1 MIEHNLN
8 WKGKAERMALGDE
21 TTQIDATGDLAL
33 GRLAEALA
41 AISGADAWQAHARR
55 EDEAQ
60 LYLIGEK
67 VEARRN
73 VVTERT
79 RIAIH
84 NSHASHNPEPENTEP
99 VAGSAAITL
108 LPEEVADST
117 RLATRLREAVAM
129 AALTDNRPYDLPAP
143 PAGGYPAVE
152 VSDPA
157 LAGDL
162 GAVLDD
168 LRSRMETEVAR
179 HPDVRISSAE
189 FFATRGQHAIRTS
202 AGVRAAYPAT
212 SLFVDFVLI
221 ASDGAREAEFH
232 GELSRRRVEDLA
244 LEETVEAYVRL
255 ARHTL
260 DATAPEAHRGPVILS
275 GRAVADLFNAPLV
288 FERGPYPFHT
298 SAQAAFQGVSRFT
311 AGQSITPEPAR
322 GDKLSL
328 WSDSAR
334 PFGNRAAPLDDE
346 GIPANTTQLIADGVF
361 QRPWADARYATY
373 LGVPATGAFGNIRL
387 GLGSRTLPQL
397 RLMGSRPIYEIVAF
411 SLMNPDLASG
421 DFVAEIKLGYRHDER
436 GSAPI
441 KGGSVSGNLF
451 AAFGDAYFSS
461 ELFSDGAYDGPAAI
475 RFGELTL
482 GG

>member
-1 MIEHNLN
+1 
-8 WKGKAERMALGDE
+8 MALSDKMN
-21 TTQIDATGDLAL
+21 TKSDVSDDLAL
-33 GRLAEALA
+33 ERLAETLA
-41 AISGADAWQAHARR
+41 ATSGADAWQAHAKR
-55 EDEAQ
+55 EEEAQ

-67 VEARRN
+67 VEARRS
-73 VVTERT
+73 VTTERT
-79 RIAIH
+79 RVVAH
-84 NSHASHNPEPENTEP
+84 NTHPSHDEQGERAEPMR
-99 VAGSAAITL
+99 GSAAITL
-108 LPEEVADST
+108 LPEESADPA

-129 AALTDNRPYDLPAP
+129 AALTDNQPYDLPAP
-143 PAGGYPAVE
+143 PPAGYPTVE
-152 VSDPA
+152 ISDPA

-168 LRSRMETEVAR
+168 LRSRMEAEVAR

-189 FFATRGQHAIRTS
+189 FFATRGQHALRTS
-202 AGVRAAYPAT
+202 AGVRASYPAT

-260 DATAPEAHRGPVILS
+260 DAVAPEAYRGPVILS

-288 FERGPYPFHT
+288 FERGPYPFQT
-298 SAQAAFQGVSRFT
+298 SAQAAYQGVSRFSL
-311 AGQSITPEPAR
+311 GQPGTPEPAP

-346 GIPANTTQLIADGVF
+346 GLPASATQLIADGVF
-361 QRPWADARYATY
+361 TRHWADARYAAY

-387 GLGSRTLPQL
+387 GLGSRTLAQL
-397 RLMGSRPIYEIVAF
+397 RLMGSRPLYEIVAF
-411 SLMNPDLASG
+411 SFMNPDPASG
-421 DFVAEIKLGYRHDER
+421 AFVAEIKLGYRHDER
-436 GSAPI
+436 GSAPV
-441 KGGSVSGNLF
+441 KGGSISGNLF
-451 AAFGDAYFSS
+451 AALADAHFSS
-461 ELFSDGAYDGPAAI
+461 ELFSDGTYDGPAAI
-475 RFGELTL
+475 RFGELTI

>member
-1 MIEHNLN
+1 
-8 WKGKAERMALGDE
+8 MALSDKSA
-21 TTQIDATGDLAL
+21 TSPDATGDLAL
-33 GRLAEALA
+33 ERLLGALA
-41 AISGADAWQAHARR
+41 ATPGVDAWQAHAQR
-55 EDEAQ
+55 EEEAQ

-67 VEARRN
+67 VEAQR
-73 VVTERT
+73 VVTTERT
-79 RIAIH
+79 RVVVH
-84 NSHASHNPEPENTEP
+84 NTHAPHSPEGDSAEP
-99 VAGSAAITL
+99 MHGSAAITL
-108 LPEEVADST
+108 LPDESADPT
-117 RLATRLREAVAM
+117 RLADRLREAVAM
-129 AALTDNRPYDLPAP
+129 ATLTDNRSYDLPAA
-143 PAGGYPAVE
+143 PAGSYPAVE

-189 FFATRGQHAIRTS
+189 FFATRSQHALRTS
-202 AGVRAAYPAT
+202 AGVQAAYPAT
-212 SLFVDFVLI
+212 ALFVDFVLI

-232 GELSRRRVEDLA
+232 GELSRRRIEDLA

-260 DATAPEAHRGPVILS
+260 DAVAPEAYRGPVILS
-275 GRAVADLFNAPLV
+275 GKAIADLFNAPLL

-298 SAQAAFQGVSRFT
+298 SAQAAYQGVSRFSV
-311 AGQSITPEPAR
+311 GQPVTPEPAR

-346 GIPANTTQLIADGVF
+346 GFPAGATQLIADGVF
-361 QRPWADARYATY
+361 LRPWAAARYAAY
-373 LGVPATGAFGNIRL
+373 LGVPATGAFGNIHL

-397 RLMGSRPIYEIVAF
+397 RLMGSRPVYEIVAF
-411 SLMNPDLASG
+411 SFMNPDPASG
-421 DFVAEIKLGYRHDER
+421 NFVAEIKLGYRHGER
-436 GSAPI
+436 GSEPI

-451 AAFGDAYFSS
+451 AALGDASFSS
-461 ELFSDGAYDGPAAI
+461 EMFSDGTYDGPAAI
-475 RFGELTL
+475 RFGELTI

>member
-1 MIEHNLN
+1 
-8 WKGKAERMALGDE
+8 MALSDD
-21 TTQIDATGDLAL
+21 TATSTDATGDLAL
-33 GRLAEALA
+33 ERLAGALA
-41 AISGADAWQAHARR
+41 ATPGADAWQAHARR
-55 EDEAQ
+55 EEEAQ
-60 LYLIGEK
+60 LYLIGER
-67 VEARRN
+67 VEARR
-73 VVTERT
+73 VVTTERT
-79 RIAIH
+79 RVIAH
-84 NSHASHNPEPENTEP
+84 NTHAPHDGQVENDEP
-99 VAGSAAITL
+99 VRGSAAITL
-108 LPEEVADST
+108 LPEESADPT
-117 RLATRLREAVAM
+117 RLATRLQEAVAM

-143 PAGGYPAVE
+143 PSSGYPAVE

-212 SLFVDFVLI
+212 ALFVDFVLI

-260 DATAPEAHRGPVILS
+260 DATAPEAYRGPVILS

-298 SAQAAFQGVSRFT
+298 SAQAAYQGLSRFS
-311 AGQSITPEPAR
+311 AGQPVTTEPAR
-322 GDKLSL
+322 GDRLSL

-334 PFGNRAAPLDDE
+334 PFGTRAAPLDDE
-346 GIPANTTQLIADGVF
+346 GFPANATQLIADGVF
-361 QRPWADARYATY
+361 QRSWADARYAAY
-373 LGVPATGAFGNIRL
+373 LGVPATGAFGNIRI
-387 GLGSRTLPQL
+387 GLGSRTLAQL
-397 RLMGSRPIYEIVAF
+397 RLMGSRPLYEIVAF
-411 SLMNPDLASG
+411 SFLNPDPASG
-421 DFVAEIKLGYRHDER
+421 NFVAEIKLGYRHDER

-441 KGGSVSGNLF
+441 KGGSISGNLF
-451 AAFGDAYFSS
+451 AALGDAYFSS
-461 ELFSDGAYDGPAAI
+461 ELFSDGTYDGPAAI
-475 RFGELTL
+475 RFGELTI

>member
-1 MIEHNLN
+1 
-8 WKGKAERMALGDE
+8 MALSDKMN
-21 TTQIDATGDLAL
+21 TKSDVSDDLAL
-33 GRLAEALA
+33 ERLAETLA
-41 AISGADAWQAHARR
+41 ATPCADAWQAHARR
-55 EDEAQ
+55 EEEAQ

-67 VEARRN
+67 VEARR
-73 VVTERT
+73 VVTTERT
-79 RIAIH
+79 RVVAH
-84 NSHASHNPEPENTEP
+84 NTHPAHNEQGERAEPLR
-99 VAGSAAITL
+99 GSAAITL
-108 LPEEVADST
+108 LPEESADPA

-143 PAGGYPAVE
+143 PSAGYPAVE
-152 VSDPA
+152 ISDPA
-157 LAGDL
+157 LAGDP
-162 GAVLDD
+162 GALLDD
-168 LRSRMETEVAR
+168 LRSRMEAEVAR

-189 FFATRGQHAIRTS
+189 FFATRGQHALRAS
-202 AGVRAAYPAT
+202 SGVRASYPAT

-260 DATAPEAHRGPVILS
+260 DAVAPEAYRGPVILS

-288 FERGPYPFHT
+288 FERGPYPFQT
-298 SAQAAFQGVSRFT
+298 SAQAAYQGVSRFSL
-311 AGQSITPEPAR
+311 GQPVTPEPAR

-346 GIPANTTQLIADGVF
+346 GFPASATQLIADGVF
-361 QRPWADARYATY
+361 TRHWADARYAAY

-387 GLGSRTLPQL
+387 GLGSRTLAQL
-397 RLMGSRPIYEIVAF
+397 RLMGSRPLYEIVAF
-411 SLMNPDLASG
+411 SFMNPDPASG
-421 DFVAEIKLGYRHDER
+421 AFVAEIKLGYRHDER
-436 GSAPI
+436 GSVPV
-441 KGGSVSGNLF
+441 KGGSISGNLF
-451 AAFGDAYFSS
+451 AALADAHFSS
-461 ELFSDGAYDGPAAI
+461 ELFSDGTYDGPAAI
-475 RFGELTL
+475 RFGELTI

>member
-1 MIEHNLN
+1 
-8 WKGKAERMALGDE
+8 MALSDE
-21 TTQIDATGDLAL
+21 TTTQTDATGDLAL

-41 AISGADAWQAHARR
+41 ATSNAHAWQAHARR
-55 EDEAQ
+55 EEEAQ

-67 VEARRN
+67 VEARR
-73 VVTERT
+73 VVTSERT
-79 RIAIH
+79 RVVVH
-84 NSHASHNPEPENTEP
+84 NAHAPRDEQAGETAH
-99 VAGSAAITL
+99 GSAAITL
-108 LPEEVADST
+108 LPEEIADPT
-117 RLATRLREAVAM
+117 RLADRLREAVAI
-129 AALTDNRPYDLPAP
+129 AALTDNRPYDLPP
-143 PAGGYPAVE
+143 PPPTGYPAIE

-157 LAGDL
+157 FAGDL
-162 GAVLDD
+162 SAVLDD

-189 FFATRGQHAIRTS
+189 FFATRGQHALRTS
-202 AGVRAAYPAT
+202 ADVRATYPAT

-221 ASDGAREAEFH
+221 ASDGAHEAEFH

-260 DATAPEAHRGPVILS
+260 DATPPEAHHGPVILS
-275 GRAVADLFNAPLV
+275 GKAVADLFNAPLV
-288 FERGPYPFHT
+288 FERGPYPFQT
-298 SAQAAFQGVSRFT
+298 SAQAAYQGVSRF
-311 AGQSITPEPAR
+311 AVGQSVTPEPAR

-346 GIPANTTQLIADGVF
+346 GFPANTTQLVADGVF
-361 QRPWADARYATY
+361 QRPWGDARYATY

-387 GLGSRTLPQL
+387 GLGSRTLAQL
-397 RLMGSRPIYEIVAF
+397 RLMGSRPVYEIVAF
-411 SLMNPDLASG
+411 SFMNPDPTSG
-421 DFVAEIKLGYRHDER
+421 NFVAEIKLGYRHDER

-441 KGGSVSGNLF
+441 KGGSISGNLF
-451 AAFGDAYFSS
+451 AALTDAHFSS
-461 ELFSDGAYDGPAAI
+461 ELFSDGTYDGPAAI
-475 RFGELTL
+475 RLGELTI